1 MHAGP
6 HPGPHPG
13 HGHTHAHTAPPL
25 DPAQRR
31 RVRGVLAA
39 VTLPL
44 LLATLIGLVWLWPRG
59 ESPIGS
65 LPIRAEGAEIAVAEV
80 TRITP
85 LDASGEP
92 VTAEPGQPD
101 PELDPFLGAE
111 VRGLLT
117 SGLGAGTEV
126 PIQVPGEILVNG
138 LDVGDEIQVIFTSDA
153 MGTGSPYVFYDFER
167 GPPLILLTLAYLAV
181 VALVARWR
189 GLAAV
194 LGLGASLGVTAV
206 FVLPALMAG
215 SPPIPVVVVG
225 ASAMMFLAVY
235 LAHGVS
241 IRTTTALLGTYA
253 GLVITAV
260 LGYIAIGSAELT
272 GAQSDMSLVISTVFP
287 ELRLR
292 DLLLCGLIIAGL
304 GALNDVTITQAS
316 AVWELHAVN
325 PNLPRTRLWSGG
337 MRIGRDHIAST
348 VYTLAFA
355 YVGTALPMLLVAS
368 LIDRS
373 FLEFL
378 TAGEIAEEIVRTL
391 VSSIGL
397 ILAIPITTALAAL
410 LVPSGDGATPA
421 VTDAPPASPAPA
433 VAPDGATPAGTD
445 APPAS

>member
-1 MHAGP
+1 MHGP
-6 HPGPHPG
+6 ALS
-13 HGHTHAHTAPPL
+13 HGAATPPL
-25 DPAQRR
+25 DPQQRR
-31 RVRGVLAA
+31 RVRVALAA
-39 VTLPL
+39 ITLPL
-44 LLATLIGLVWLWPRG
+44 LIATLVGLVWLWPRG
-59 ESPIGS
+59 ETTMGS
-65 LPIRAEGAEIAVAEV
+65 LPIRADGAEIVSATVTEILPLGEDGLPAVVEE
-80 TRITP
+80 
-85 LDASGEP
+85 GERP
-92 VTAEPGQPD
+92 PP
-101 PELDPFLGAE
+101 LDPFLGAE

-117 SGLGAGTEV
+117 SGMGEGTEV
-126 PIQVPGEILVNG
+126 PIQVSGEILVNG

-167 GPPLILLTLAYLAV
+167 GPPLALLALAYLAV
-181 VALVARWR
+181 VALVAKWR

-194 LGLGASLGVTAV
+194 LGLLASLSVTAV
-206 FVLPALMAG
+206 FILPAIMAG
-215 SPPIPVVVVG
+215 APPLPVVLVG

-260 LGYIAIGSAELT
+260 LGVVAIGGAQLT
-272 GAQSDMSLVISTVFP
+272 GVQSDMGLVISTVFP

-325 PNLPRTRLWSGG
+325 PDLPRRRLWSGG

-373 FLEFL
+373 LLEFL
-378 TAGEIAEEIVRTL
+378 IASEIAEEIVRTL

-397 ILAIPITTALAAL
+397 ILAIPITTALAAM
-410 LVPSGDGATPA
+410 LVPSRN
-421 VTDAPPASPAPA
+421 V
-433 VAPDGATPAGTD
+433 PAGTPPGGATGVPAGTSSHDD
-445 APPAS
+445 AAPSAPSEGSGA